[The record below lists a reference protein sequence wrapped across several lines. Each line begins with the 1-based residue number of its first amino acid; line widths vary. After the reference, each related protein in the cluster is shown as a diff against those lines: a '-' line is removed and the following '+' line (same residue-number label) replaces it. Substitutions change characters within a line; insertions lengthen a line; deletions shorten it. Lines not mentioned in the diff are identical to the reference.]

1 MTLDQSIQW
10 RKKLVEEKKKKE
22 RKEREEEG
30 RERSSTFSLVFPTI
44 GPSIPVGARRKVL
57 PHSRDSS
64 RDRKL
69 GVLTNSKR

>member
-1 MTLDQSIQW
+1 MG
-10 RKKLVEEKKKKE
+10 EKKKEEK
-22 RKEREEEG
+22 REREEEG

-44 GPSIPVGARRKVL
+44 RPSVPVGARKKVL

-69 GVLTNSKR
+69 EVLTNFKR